1 MTITFEF
8 VPADQPERWDSA
20 LGNLPHGYWHGWHAC
35 HAITIESEFP
45 VRLCVASDGDGVI
58 AAAPVGE
65 REWGGERDLFTPVG
79 FSGFAAARPLPVDFS
94 SRWSAFAAAQ
104 GYVAGYFALHPLF
117 GQPTAHSGLISDN
130 ELFVLDVSAG
140 PDEVLRRCD
149 RSVRRAVKASE
160 AAGLRL
166 VECRQALTKFVLEY
180 YNPCL
185 TALGARVLWSPATL
199 VEMCADPDL
208 MMVGVEDAAGVCA
221 AHTFGVA
228 GQSAEFH
235 LHLSVREGRRHTAA
249 MICQGLRRLASAGV
263 ARVNL
268 GGGIVRGDS
277 VAQSKRKF
285 HPQSLPFLRARELY
299 RPQKYREL
307 CERAGVDPETS
318 RFHPAYQSA
327 SAVISPGTEPELDGG
342 Q

>member
-35 HAITIESEFP
+35 HAISIESEFP
-45 VRLCVASDGDGVI
+45 VRLCVARDGHGVI

-65 REWGGERDLFTPVG
+65 REWEGERDLFTPVG

-94 SRWSAFAAAQ
+94 SRWSEFAAAH

-117 GQPTAHSGLISDN
+117 GEPAAHSGLSSDN
-130 ELFVLDVSAG
+130 ELFVLDLSDG
-140 PDEVLRRCD
+140 PDEFLRRCD
-149 RSVRRAVKASE
+149 RSVRRAAKASE
-160 AAGLRL
+160 VAGLRF
-166 VECRQALTKFVLEY
+166 VDCRQALTAFVLENY
-180 YNPCL
+180 TPCL
-185 TALGARVLWSPATL
+185 TALGARVLWPPATL
-199 VEMCADPDL
+199 AEMCADPDL
-208 MMVGVEDAAGVCA
+208 LMVGVEDAAGICA
-221 AHTFGVA
+221 VHTFGVA
-228 GQSAEFH
+228 GRSADFH

-249 MICQGLRRLASAGV
+249 MICQGLRRLLSVGV

-277 VAQSKRKF
+277 VAQSKLKF
-285 HPQSLPFLRARELY
+285 HPQSVPFLRARELY
-299 RPQKYREL
+299 RPQKFREL
-307 CERAGVDPETS
+307 CERAGVDPGAS
-318 RFHPAYQSA
+318 RFHPAYQSPPPF
-327 SAVISPGTEPELDGG
+327 ISRATEPVLDGR